1 MSILFNGRASGA
13 SDSAPGLVQR
23 FLMGIVGH
31 LRQAVSSLGELW
43 RSPVWTFVTIAV
55 LGISMTL
62 PATLHVLVK
71 NLQQVSSSYDQSF
84 EISLFLKNDVTE
96 TDIATLVTLL
106 QGDKDVA
113 KVRLIDKTAAMAE
126 FKQESGFG
134 EAISFLDQNPL
145 PDVLLVTPAQSQ
157 PAAAEALLNK
167 LQKER
172 FVELAKLD
180 ISWLERLAAIMSLV
194 QQVVYT
200 IAALL
205 LCGALLVIG
214 NTIRLLIM
222 DKKAEI
228 EVMKLVGATD
238 SFIQRPFLYTGIWL
252 GIFGGFLAFLVI
264 ELMLYWLRGAI
275 ANVTQLYQSGFVL
288 NVLTLR
294 EFGLLMLIAVSL
306 GLVGSYLAV
315 RSHIKAI
322 EPC

>member
-13 SDSAPGLVQR
+13 SDSAPGLVQK
-23 FLMGIVGH
+23 FLMGIVSH
-31 LRQAVSSLGELW
+31 LRQSVSSLGELW

-252 GIFGGFLAFLVI
+252 GVFGGFLAFLVI

-288 NVLTLR
+288 NVLTLQ
-294 EFGLLMLIAVSL
+294 EFGLLMAIAVSL

>member
-31 LRQAVSSLGELW
+31 LRQSVSSLGELW

-84 EISLFLKNDVTE
+84 EISLFLKNNVTE

-106 QGDKDVA
+106 QGDKEVA
-113 KVRLIDKTAAMAE
+113 KVRLIDKTAAMSE

-288 NVLTLR
+288 NVLTLQ
-294 EFGLLMLIAVSL
+294 EFGLLMAIAVSL

>member
-13 SDSAPGLVQR
+13 SDSAPGLVQK
-23 FLMGIVGH
+23 FLMGIVSH
-31 LRQAVSSLGELW
+31 MRQSVSSLGELW

-252 GIFGGFLAFLVI
+252 GVFGGFLAFLVI

-288 NVLTLR
+288 NVLTLQ
-294 EFGLLMLIAVSL
+294 EFGLLMAIAVSL

>member
-13 SDSAPGLVQR
+13 SDSAPGLVQK
-23 FLMGIVGH
+23 FLMGIVSH
-31 LRQAVSSLGELW
+31 MRQSVSSLGELW

-84 EISLFLKNDVTE
+84 EISLFLTIDVTE

-252 GIFGGFLAFLVI
+252 GVFGGFLAFLVI

-288 NVLTLR
+288 NVLTLQ
-294 EFGLLMLIAVSL
+294 EFGLLMAIAVSL

>member
-23 FLMGIVGH
+23 FVMGIVGH
-31 LRQAVSSLGELW
+31 LRQSVSSLGELW
-43 RSPVWTFVTIAV
+43 RSPVWTLVTIAV

-288 NVLTLR
+288 NVLTLQ